1 MDSYYIAIAYITQ
14 HLWLIMSKLET
25 RKVTPYKDKSWYVK
39 WVSSFILLIGMS
51 LTSANIQPINL
62 LFHLIGVIGWGLV
75 GFWWHDRA
83 LLFINIIAA
92 TIFFTG
98 IISYYV

>member
-1 MDSYYIAIAYITQ
+1 
-14 HLWLIMSKLET
+14 MSKLET

-39 WVSSFILLIGMS
+39 WISSFILLIGMG
-51 LTSANIQPINL
+51 LTAINFQPVNL
-62 LFHLIGVIGWGLV
+62 FFHLVGVIGWGLV

-83 LLFINIIAA
+83 MLFINIIAS

-98 IISYYV
+98 IINYYV

>member
-1 MDSYYIAIAYITQ
+1 MDSYYIAIANITQ
-14 HLWLIMSKLET
+14 HLWLTMSRLET
-25 RKVTPYKDKSWYVK
+25 RKVTPYKDKSWYTK

-98 IISYYV
+98 IINYYV

>member
-1 MDSYYIAIAYITQ
+1 MVN
-14 HLWLIMSKLET
+14 KLET
-25 RKVTPYKDKSWYVK
+25 RKVTPYKDKSWYTK
-39 WVSSFILLIGMS
+39 WISSFILLIGMA

-62 LFHLIGVIGWGLV
+62 FFHLIGVIGWGLV

-98 IISYYV
+98 IINYYV

>member
-1 MDSYYIAIAYITQ
+1 MDSNNIIVIDTNE
-14 HLWLIMSKLET
+14 HLWLIMSELET
-25 RKVTPYKDKSWYVK
+25 RKVTPYKDKSWYTK

-62 LFHLIGVIGWGLV
+62 FFHLIGVIGWGLV

-98 IISYYV
+98 IINYYV